1 MATSIP
7 AEITG
12 QRYLSLTTFR
22 KSGAGVPTPV
32 WFAEEGSK
40 LYVMTSDTTGK
51 YKRIRN
57 NSQVKV
63 AKCTIRGRV
72 TGPEFS
78 GTARILPPADGQRV
92 RNLIREKYWL
102 ARVPFL
108 WRNVNA
114 YLEIEVQA

>member
-1 MATSIP
+1 MAANIP

-12 QRYLSLTTFR
+12 QRYISLTTFR
-22 KSGAGVPTPV
+22 KSGAAVPTPV
-32 WFAEEGSK
+32 WFAEGGSK

-51 YKRIRN
+51 FKRIRN

-72 TGPEFS
+72 TGPEFT
-78 GTARILPPADGQRV
+78 GTARILPAADGERV
-92 RNLIREKYWL
+92 RSLIRAKYWL

-114 YLEIEVQA
+114 YLEITIQS